1 MAINIPI
8 WPGSSSFFPG
18 DTPYGFYDYD
28 ADFQYEAEAVA
39 NWCAKRLGYPIV
51 DVELQDINFYTCLE
65 EAVTEYANQVN
76 TFNIR
81 DNLVNLQGASTA
93 SNLTQKNVR
102 PNFGGIISIT
112 QEYGAEVGVGGSYSV
127 YTGSIVTAQGKQT
140 YDLTDTGSV
149 SFEAGTPGITGIE
162 IRRMFHEQPPAIVRY
177 FDPFIG
183 TGLGSQ
189 QMMEQFGWGNLS
201 PSISFVMMPAYQ
213 DVLRLQAIEFNDYIR
228 RSSYSF
234 DIVNNKLRLFPIPT
248 FPMTVHFQYIIKN
261 ERSNPLRDSD
271 GISDYSN
278 IPYNNMDY
286 CKINDTGRQWIRKYT
301 LALAKEMLGWVR
313 SKYGTIPFPNAEI
326 TTNGAE
332 LLSAAQAEKDALILE
347 IKEILDG
354 LSRQSQ
360 LERKQAE
367 ATALQQQIT
376 MIPLRIYVG

>member
-1 MAINIPI
+1 MAVNIPI

-51 DVELQDINFYTCLE
+51 DVELQAINFYTCLE

-81 DNLVNLQGASTA
+81 DNLINLQGASTA
-93 SNLTQKNVR
+93 SNLTQKNVK
-102 PNFGGIISIT
+102 PNFGGIVSLT
-112 QEYGAEVGVGGSYSV
+112 QEYGSEAGLGGSYSI
-127 YTGSIVTAQGKQT
+127 YTGSITTQIDKQV
-140 YDLTDTGSV
+140 YDLTDSTYV
-149 SFEAGTPGITGIE
+149 KLENGTPGVTPIE
-162 IRRMFHEQPPAIVRY
+162 IRRVFHEQPPAIVRY

-228 RSSYSF
+228 RSSYTF
-234 DIVNNKLRLFPIPT
+234 ELVNNRLRLFPKPT
-248 FPMTVHFQYIIKN
+248 YPMTVYFQYIVKS
-261 ERSNPLRDSD
+261 ERSNPLRDSS

-278 IPYNNMDY
+278 IPYDNMQY
-286 CKINDTGRQWIRKYT
+286 CQINDTGRQWIRKYT

-313 SKYGTIPFPNAEI
+313 SKYGTIPFPNAEV

-332 LLSAAQAEKDALILE
+332 LLSAAQAEKDALIQEL
-347 IKEILDG
+347 KEILDS

-367 ATALQQQIT
+367 SDALQQQIIK
-376 MIPLRIYVG
+376 IPLRIYIG

>member
-1 MAINIPI
+1 MAVNIPI
-8 WPGSSSFFPG
+8 YPGSSSFFPG
-18 DTPYGFYDYD
+18 KTPFGWFDNDYD
-28 ADFQYEAEAVA
+28 FQVDADSVTK
-39 NWCAKRLGYPIV
+39 WCSLRLGYPIV
-51 DVELQDINFYTCLE
+51 DIELQDIDFYACFE
-65 EAVTEYANQVN
+65 EAVDEFSSQLNQYR
-76 TFNIR
+76 TKE
-81 DNLVNLQGASTA
+81 NLLSIQGSSLT
-93 SNLTQKNVR
+93 SNFTKKLLNN
-102 PNFGGIISIT
+102 NFGGVVNIASD
-112 QEYGAEVGVGGSYSV
+112 YGTEAGSGGRLTH
-127 YTGSIVTAQGKQT
+127 YTGSFTMVSGVQI
-140 YDLTDTGSV
+140 YDLGDSSV
-149 SFEAGTPGITGIE
+149 ASLEAGNLSTDSIT
-162 IRRMFHEQPPAIVRY
+162 IRKMHHENPPAIVRY

-367 ATALQQQIT
+367 AAALQQQIT

>member
-1 MAINIPI
+1 MAVNIPI

-51 DVELQDINFYTCLE
+51 DVELQAINFYTCLE

-81 DNLVNLQGASTA
+81 DNLINLQGASTA
-93 SNLTQKNVR
+93 SNLTQKNVK
-102 PNFGGIISIT
+102 PNFGGIVSLT
-112 QEYGAEVGVGGSYSV
+112 QEYGSEVGLGGSYSI
-127 YTGSIVTAQGKQT
+127 YTGSITTQIDKQV
-140 YDLTDTGSV
+140 YDLTDSTYVKLES
-149 SFEAGTPGITGIE
+149 GTPGVTPIE
-162 IRRMFHEQPPAIVRY
+162 IRRVFHEQPPAIVRY

-228 RSSYSF
+228 RSSYTF
-234 DIVNNKLRLFPIPT
+234 ELVNNRLRLFPKPT
-248 FPMTVHFQYIIKN
+248 YPMTVYFQYIVKS
-261 ERSNPLRDSD
+261 ERSNPLRDSS

-278 IPYNNMDY
+278 IPYDNMQY
-286 CKINDTGRQWIRKYT
+286 CQINDTGRQWIRKYT

-313 SKYGTIPFPNAEI
+313 SKYGTIPFPNAEV

-332 LLSAAQAEKDALILE
+332 LLSAAQAEKDALIQEL
-347 IKEILDG
+347 KEILDG
-354 LSRQSQ
+354 LSRQAQ

-367 ATALQQQIT
+367 SDALQAQIIK
-376 MIPLRIYVG
+376 IPLRIYIG